1 MSRYFSSKYPTI
13 ESNVL
18 AALNPHRRIGPPM
31 AAYSRGE
38 ITPSVVF
45 SDTVSTVALM
55 ISSSL
60 KSCVSR
66 PTIRATCVR
75 PAATPCPSAFS
86 TPRASFAILVMAMP
100 IQSSRAMA
108 ISRGMRPSS
117 PQSIKISATTATVS
131 STVEAVRNTALFRR
145 LPPRRRSFFST
156 QPMYLPMMH
165 TG

>member
-1 MSRYFSSKYPTI
+1 
-13 ESNVL
+13 
-18 AALNPHRRIGPPM
+18 M

-75 PAATPCPSAFS
+75 PASTPCPSAFS

-117 PQSIKISATTATVS
+117 PQSIKISATTAIVS

-145 LPPRRRSFFST
+145 LPPRRRSFFSI